1 VSRALS
7 GAAKVN
13 AGTRERI
20 ARTAQEMGYEPNQV
34 ARSLT
39 SGRTDLIGLIVP
51 DIANPFFP
59 PIIKAVQARARQRGR
74 TVLIADLDEH
84 MTDEVQR
91 ARLMRKQVDGLIVVS
106 PRTPDGSLADM
117 AELAPVVFVNR
128 EVPGAANVIVDAT
141 EGVQDAIEHLAS
153 LGHRTICYLGG
164 PRRSWS
170 NTRRRDAV
178 ERICAEHELRL
189 VEFGPFEAQIQ
200 SGYRAADLVRSRP
213 DVTAVIAYDDLVAL
227 GTMARLSE
235 LGVRVGHDV
244 SVIGIDDS
252 PMAEMSF
259 PPLTSI
265 HVPGAGAGVAA
276 VDLLLDLV
284 DRGQEAEARTIQL
297 ETRLTIRS
305 STGAVPS

>member
-1 VSRALS
+1 MVVRLADVAKAAGVSPSTVSRALS

-91 ARLMRKQVDGLIVVS
+91 ARLMRKQVDGLIV
-106 PRTPDGSLADM
+106 
-117 AELAPVVFVNR
+117 
-128 EVPGAANVIVDAT
+128 
-141 EGVQDAIEHLAS
+141 
-153 LGHRTICYLGG
+153 
-164 PRRSWS
+164 
-170 NTRRRDAV
+170 
-178 ERICAEHELRL
+178 
-189 VEFGPFEAQIQ
+189 
-200 SGYRAADLVRSRP
+200 
-213 DVTAVIAYDDLVAL
+213 
-227 GTMARLSE
+227 
-235 LGVRVGHDV
+235 GHDV